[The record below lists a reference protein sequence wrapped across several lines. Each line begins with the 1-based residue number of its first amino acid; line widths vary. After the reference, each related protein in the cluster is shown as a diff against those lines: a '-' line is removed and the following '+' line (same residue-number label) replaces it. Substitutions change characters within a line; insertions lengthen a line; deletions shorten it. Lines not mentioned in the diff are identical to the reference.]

1 MKYNHLLTGLFCAF
15 AVLEGGQA
23 LAQNIDYGSLEDLF
37 GEPITTSA
45 TGTPKKV
52 SEAPANMTIITADE
66 IRQSGSRQ
74 IPEILE
80 RIPGL
85 DILQTGLSVFDVGV
99 RGYRQPFQPRLL
111 VLVDGRQV
119 FLDDYSRTAWENIP
133 VNVDDIRQIEVVK
146 GASSA
151 LFGPNA
157 AGGMINIVTY
167 SPIFDKNNVAS
178 FRGGTQDTLT
188 GDATTTFGGS
198 WGGTKFTL
206 GGLTAKEFSTF
217 RYPLDQPATR
227 PMHRYMTNSSVFN
240 INSGLSAFTEA
251 TFSDSAGN
259 TADEMN
265 GCLMGKQLITTYSV
279 RGGGNWQSPVGLF
292 TLDNY
297 LNHSYI
303 SIDEPTDGGAPYV
316 STVDLISSQLRN
328 QFKIGTDHTFRASLE
343 FKHKKFKMKGAQLL
357 EPQSPELSENLY
369 GIGGV
374 WHWDINNQWT
384 LTNALRYGH
393 LDMEETGTLMA
404 SSVNTYSDY
413 SHALND
419 ISANSNLVFTPTDM
433 DTLRLGYGRGLQV
446 PSLINS
452 GYSLFQNFGTDDNP
466 YLSLWE
472 GNPKLKPTV
481 VQDYSFDYTRK
492 IPDLFSFAKLS
503 VFYELNQNLVSPL
516 CEIGTVT
523 IGGTDYPYG
532 KSINVGSSKGYGT
545 ELQIKGKHP
554 DGYRWDA
561 SYSFTRIIDSP
572 EAAENMG
579 YQDSAPQHHFRL
591 GLGYTTGSWEFD
603 GFGQY
608 ASSTDMFRSPDG
620 GWTWPAMHA
629 GDYYSFSGRIGYA
642 VDKRFTLAVSGRN
655 LNQSIIKTSPY
666 PALERQI
673 YLTLTGKF

>member
-1 MKYNHLLTGLFCAF
+1 M
-15 AVLEGGQA
+15 
-23 LAQNIDYGSLEDLF
+23 AQNIDYGSLEDLF
-37 GEPITTSA
+37 GEPISTSA

>member
-419 ISANSNLVFTPTDM
+419 ISANSNLVFTPTDI
-433 DTLRLGYGRGLQV
+433 RGSQALCAEV
-446 PSLINS
+446 GLIDNLS
-452 GYSLFQNFGTDDNP
+452 SSVSWNALF
-466 YLSLWE
+466 
-472 GNPKLKPTV
+472 GNPKAFRRRGGLIKNIYRHAAARIPIAADAKP
-481 VQDYSFDYTRK
+481 
-492 IPDLFSFAKLS
+492 
-503 VFYELNQNLVSPL
+503 
-516 CEIGTVT
+516 
-523 IGGTDYPYG
+523 
-532 KSINVGSSKGYGT
+532 
-545 ELQIKGKHP
+545 
-554 DGYRWDA
+554 
-561 SYSFTRIIDSP
+561 
-572 EAAENMG
+572 
-579 YQDSAPQHHFRL
+579 FR
-591 GLGYTTGSWEFD
+591 
-603 GFGQY
+603 
-608 ASSTDMFRSPDG
+608 
-620 GWTWPAMHA
+620 H
-629 GDYYSFSGRIGYA
+629 
-642 VDKRFTLAVSGRN
+642 
-655 LNQSIIKTSPY
+655 
-666 PALERQI
+666 
-673 YLTLTGKF
+673 

>member
-1 MKYNHLLTGLFCAF
+1 M
-15 AVLEGGQA
+15 
-23 LAQNIDYGSLEDLF
+23 
-37 GEPITTSA
+37 
-45 TGTPKKV
+45 
-52 SEAPANMTIITADE
+52 
-66 IRQSGSRQ
+66 
-74 IPEILE
+74 E
-80 RIPGL
+80 RVPGL
-85 DILQTGLSVFDVGV
+85 DILQTGLNVFEVGV
-99 RGYRQPFQPRLL
+99 RGYQQPFQPRLL

-167 SPIFDKNNVAS
+167 SPLYDKNNVVS

-198 WGGTKFTL
+198 WGGTKFTI

-227 PMHRYMTNSSVFN
+227 PQHRYITNSSVFN
-240 INSGLSAFTEA
+240 IDTGLSAFTEA

-279 RGGGNWQSPVGLF
+279 RGGGNWQSPAGLF
-292 TLDNY
+292 TLDNF

-316 STVDLISSQLRN
+316 TTVDLISSQLRN
-328 QFKIGTDHTFRASLE
+328 QFKVGADHTFRASLE

-374 WHWDINNQWT
+374 WHWDINDKWT

-393 LDMEETGTLMA
+393 MDMEETGTLMA

-413 SHALND
+413 SHALNG

-433 DTLRLGYGRGLQV
+433 DTLRLGYGRGLQA

-452 GYSLFQNFGTDDNP
+452 GYSLFQNFGTEDNP

-492 IPDLFSFAKLS
+492 LPDLFSFAKLS
-503 VFYELNQNLVSPL
+503 VFYELNQDLVSPL
-516 CEIGTVT
+516 CEIGTVN

-545 ELQIKGKHP
+545 ELQLKGKHP

-561 SYSFTRIIDSP
+561 SYSFTRVIDGP
-572 EAAENMG
+572 DAAENMG
-579 YQDSAPQHHFRL
+579 YQDSAPQHRFRL
-591 GLGYTTGSWEFD
+591 GLGYTTGNWEID

-629 GDYYSFSGRIGYA
+629 GDYYSFSGRVGYA
-642 VDKRFTLAVSGRN
+642 FDERFTLAVSGRN
-655 LNQSIIKTSPY
+655 LNQSILKTSPY

>member
-1 MKYNHLLTGLFCAF
+1 M
-15 AVLEGGQA
+15 EGGQA

-37 GEPITTSA
+37 GEPISTSA